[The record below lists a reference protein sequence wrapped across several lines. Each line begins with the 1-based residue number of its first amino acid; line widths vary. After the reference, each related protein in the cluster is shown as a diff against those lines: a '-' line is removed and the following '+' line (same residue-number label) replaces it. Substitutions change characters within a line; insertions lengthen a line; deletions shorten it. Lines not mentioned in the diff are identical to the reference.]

1 LPFQKFIDNS
11 SISVGIS
18 LFPIVFSRQR
28 GKKGIA
34 LWGIISIRRG
44 EEEKKSRRRRKWWY
58 PDKTEQ

>member
-18 LFPIVFSRQR
+18 LFPIVFQTA